1 MGKPESFQNVF
12 DALDLSAVDELSAK
26 SELAAKFINVLRER
40 GFSHEDAARA
50 IGTTASRVKM
60 VCCADL
66 DDFTTDDLLRFLVT
80 LGQHTE
86 IGVPS
91 D

>member
-1 MGKPESFQNVF
+1 MGKPESLQNVF
-12 DALDLSAVDELSAK
+12 DALDLQGADELSAK
-26 SELAAKFINVLRER
+26 SELAAKFAKALRER
-40 GFSHEDAARA
+40 DFSHKDAARA

-66 DDFTTDDLLRFLVT
+66 DDLTIDDLLRFLVA
-80 LGQHTE
+80 LGQDIA
-86 IGVPS
+86 IGVHS